1 MVVTSKTFW
10 ESLPDDIRA
19 ELNNT
24 LDEVTAKVNILAL
37 EKANAAKSEI
47 MKTGKVNVITLSAEE
62 KQVWKDAMM
71 PVWKEFEAAIGTDI
85 MAAAKGSKVIKE

>member
-37 EKANAAKSEI
+37 EKANAAKIEI

-85 MAAAKGSKVIKE
+85 MAAAKGAKVIQE